1 MPQSTPQIDTEDLE
15 SLRSDDSIS
24 TVNSEA
30 HEHQQRPRSLHHIQ
44 SRVEGH
50 EQIQPLA
57 SRVSTL
63 RDKSLM
69 VPRKKRRGL
78 LSQFSLI
85 PEYKDPRD
93 YPSIL
98 KKFIVL
104 LIAYASMMGPMGTS
118 IVFPAI
124 GLITSDYNTSTI
136 MVNVSVGIYLIS
148 LGVFPLWWSSISELK
163 GRRTVY
169 LVSFTLL
176 FAFCIGTAVSPN
188 IQAFIILRVLCGASS
203 ASVQS
208 VGAGT
213 IADLYAPEE
222 RGKNLGYFYLGALTA
237 PLLSPIIGSLLVNHW
252 SWRSTQWFMVILA
265 GANVILI
272 VLFLPETLRL
282 QENKSAIAAILAER
296 RNANKQSDG
305 EDTDGK
311 GQEEKPES
319 LARIEND
326 ENSDEEDSRIERM
339 MTYTSEVPNYI
350 VENYLDPGAPQI
362 SKIQSHDPKL
372 EQRVRE
378 NDLKKLKTNLENEI
392 ERIETRKSG
401 KSNTN
406 HNQQSNKKGKEEEKE
421 EEEKEKD
428 KQSWKKTLYIYLI
441 RPLKSLH
448 FLRYPAVS
456 LAISF
461 SAISFAALYFVNITI
476 EYRYSRPPYNFKPL
490 YIGLL
495 YIPNSVTYI
504 FASIYG
510 GRWVDNLL
518 KSYKEKHG
526 ILAPEARISWNVVT
540 AVICFPISLLIFG
553 WCLDKKEHWVTPLV
567 GTALF
572 GFASMMTIG
581 ATVSYLVDSLPGRGA
596 TGVALNNLIRQIFAA
611 TAVFVTEPM
620 LEGMGTGWAFT
631 MLAFVVLGGS
641 SVLIVLKRKGDY
653 WRENYDL
660 QKLYDLIE

>member
-1 MPQSTPQIDTEDLE
+1 MPQSTPQIGTEDLE

-24 TVNSEA
+24 TVNSES

-378 NDLKKLKTNLENEI
+378 NDLKKLKTNLEN
-392 ERIETRKSG
+392 
-401 KSNTN
+401 
-406 HNQQSNKKGKEEEKE
+406 
-421 EEEKEKD
+421 
-428 KQSWKKTLYIYLI
+428 
-441 RPLKSLH
+441 
-448 FLRYPAVS
+448 
-456 LAISF
+456 
-461 SAISFAALYFVNITI
+461 
-476 EYRYSRPPYNFKPL
+476 
-490 YIGLL
+490 
-495 YIPNSVTYI
+495 
-504 FASIYG
+504 
-510 GRWVDNLL
+510 
-518 KSYKEKHG
+518 
-526 ILAPEARISWNVVT
+526 
-540 AVICFPISLLIFG
+540 
-553 WCLDKKEHWVTPLV
+553 
-567 GTALF
+567 
-572 GFASMMTIG
+572 
-581 ATVSYLVDSLPGRGA
+581 
-596 TGVALNNLIRQIFAA
+596 
-611 TAVFVTEPM
+611 
-620 LEGMGTGWAFT
+620 
-631 MLAFVVLGGS
+631 
-641 SVLIVLKRKGDY
+641 
-653 WRENYDL
+653 
-660 QKLYDLIE
+660 